1 MCLLSPAGHYFH
13 RIVECMIYRALYFV
27 SWYQYVFRLWY
38 PCNGLDDKSASV
50 FWNASIRPILFSD
63 KDLLV
68 GYRYAMDWKVLSKIP
83 LALYWLSELSP
94 ISIFRLYVKN
104 SLLPCIYIR
113 FWNFFEKSYP
123 VLNSH
128 HIFWFIKYCSTCH
141 VLRYTDLARLF
152 LKLGTRLPCLDLWY

>member
-1 MCLLSPAGHYFH
+1 MYLLSPAGHYFH

-68 GYRYAMDWKVLSKIP
+68 GSWLLQYLLVGYRYAMDWKVLSKIP

-104 SLLPCIYIR
+104 SLFPCIYIR
-113 FWNFFEKSYP
+113 FWNF
-123 VLNSH
+123 LRSH
-128 HIFWFIKYCSTCH
+128 IQYLIAIISSDSSNIARFVTYYGTLAWLDCS
-141 VLRYTDLARLF
+141 
-152 LKLGTRLPCLDLWY
+152 